1 MAVAGIAGAFSLIG
15 TVAGVA
21 GSFMQYK
28 ASKKAEKA
36 RRQQA
41 KLEALRARREQVRRS
56 QVSRAQSVAAATN
69 QGAGQSSALQGGIAQ
84 IQNEAGRNIV
94 AINQDEQLTK
104 RISKANQQA
113 AKGAFISS
121 LGQGISS
128 LGGAV
133 SGSSETI
140 TRLGYQPDPK
150 AEFKKN
156 AFV

>member
-1 MAVAGIAGAFSLIG
+1 MAVAGVAGAFSLIG

-21 GSFMQYK
+21 GSYMQYK

-41 KLEALRARREQVRRS
+41 KLEAMRARREQIRRS
-56 QVSRAQSVAAATN
+56 QVAVAQSTAAAYN

-84 IQNEAGRNIV
+84 IKNEAGRNIV
-94 AINQDEQLTK
+94 AINQDENLAK
-104 RISKANQQA
+104 RISRANDQA
-113 AKGAFISS
+113 SKGAFVSA

-140 TRLGYQPDPK
+140 TRLGYQPDPL
-150 AEFKKN
+150 KKN